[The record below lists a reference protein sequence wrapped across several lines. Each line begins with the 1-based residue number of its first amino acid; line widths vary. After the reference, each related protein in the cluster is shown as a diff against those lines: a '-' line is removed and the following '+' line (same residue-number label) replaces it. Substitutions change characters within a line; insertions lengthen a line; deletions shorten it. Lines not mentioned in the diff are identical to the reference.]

1 MRKTIP
7 PKIQPTDVSVMNSF
21 EDAMTAIR
29 GNEMDRA
36 RRILSQIVQSNPMH
50 TDAHATLGALLL
62 DRGEDDV
69 AHEVLMRAI
78 AFAPENNRI
87 QLLLGRLGIS
97 RSKEGRHE
105 EAIAVFD
112 RVVSLHPQDA
122 GALSDLGMAALGA
135 GKRAE
140 ARKCFLRAQELSI
153 GCAQAHAG
161 LGLVYAQERNWAEA
175 VRELRVAARLAPSSE
190 AIHYD
195 LGLASEAVGDREQ
208 ARVSFLR
215 AAALSPDDAEIA
227 SALHRT
233 LDPNH
238 YTSTNTET
246 NNSITGDVQ
255 LFPLTNL
262 LEFLRMQTKSGTLT
276 VATPLGIGVLELQ
289 EGRLVSA
296 SSPHAKRLGQMLLEE
311 KLLTREQ
318 FDRALFEQTSAAA
331 DTGSSAYFG
340 AIVLAHDWMSKERLG
355 EVVLDQI
362 MTALNEI
369 LSWEQGTFSF
379 QTHEGR
385 TTQAPLTFDLQYTIL
400 ELFRRRDE
408 NRIAAE
414 RRPTGRK

>member
-1 MRKTIP
+1 
-7 PKIQPTDVSVMNSF
+7 MNNF

-78 AFAPENNRI
+78 AFAPENSRI

-97 RSKEGRHE
+97 RAKEGRHE
-105 EAIAVFD
+105 EAIEVFD

-135 GKRAE
+135 GKVSE

-161 LGLVYAQERNWAEA
+161 LGMVYAQERNWAEA
-175 VRELRVAARLAPSSE
+175 VRELRIAARLAPSSE
-190 AIHYD
+190 AVHYD
-195 LGLASEAVGDREQ
+195 LGLASEAIGDREQ
-208 ARVSFLR
+208 ARLSFLR

-227 SALHRT
+227 AALSRT
-233 LDPNH
+233 LDPSRFTASNPD
-238 YTSTNTET
+238 TNT

-331 DTGSSAYFG
+331 DAGAGAYFG
-340 AIVLAHDWMSKERLG
+340 AIVLSHDWLSKEKLG

-385 TTQAPLTFDLQYTIL
+385 TSQAPLTFDLQYTIL

-408 NRIAAE
+408 NRFAAD
-414 RRPTGRK
+414 RRPTGRNSR